1 MQNSAPGRPRGR
13 PSRGEEAARAP
24 FCIFR
29 TEIAGA
35 GPEGPGNR
43 TGERMASVVENP
55 NPVVHSRTFR
65 VAPEMIDLNHHLNNV
80 WPVQWIQDIS
90 VEHSDLAG
98 GTALMRELGGA
109 WMIHVQHVEY
119 RNQAFLGEEI
129 KGSTWVAAYGRLTCV
144 RKCRF
149 ERVSDGKT
157 IFESETEWVLVDVKR
172 GRPMA
177 IPEEMKALYRA
188 PSEAPA
194 SGSPSP

>member
-1 MQNSAPGRPRGR
+1 MS
-13 PSRGEEAARAP
+13 
-24 FCIFR
+24 
-29 TEIAGA
+29 
-35 GPEGPGNR
+35 
-43 TGERMASVVENP
+43 SVVENP
-55 NPVVHSRTFR
+55 NPVVHSRTFV
-65 VAPEMIDLNHHLNNV
+65 VAPEMIDLNHHRNNV

-144 RKCRF
+144 RKCRV

-188 PSEAPA
+188 PSEAPTSA
-194 SGSPSP
+194 SPSP

>member
-1 MQNSAPGRPRGR
+1 MS
-13 PSRGEEAARAP
+13 
-24 FCIFR
+24 
-29 TEIAGA
+29 
-35 GPEGPGNR
+35 
-43 TGERMASVVENP
+43 SVVENP
-55 NPVVHSRTFR
+55 NPVVHSRTFV

-109 WMIHVQHVEY
+109 WMIHVQHVEH

-188 PSEAPA
+188 PSEAPTSA
-194 SGSPSP
+194 SPSP